1 MKKKNIFKIT
11 LTIIISFAIIIFTYF
26 DSFLYK
32 ESIMQIT
39 KVSESFKNEEVNN
52 IYKEKY
58 YTQEITGI
66 ILNGKDK
73 GKKVYAINERST
85 SNVYDENYKKGD
97 KVFVSVLNNKNSTV
111 SIENYKRD
119 VYVVSIIII
128 FVDSLIAIG
137 SFQGLLAIIALIV
150 NMIVYAFAIHLY
162 VSKKINL
169 MFLSCICTVL
179 FSIISM
185 LLAIGLNK
193 KALSTIISTVVST
206 FITVLIAYLVMSL
219 THEKGVRIE
228 QIDFLLTPYK
238 EVFISE
244 LLLGGLGAIMDI
256 AITISSTVN
265 ELVEKNKN
273 ISNKTLFLSC
283 KEIGKDTMGTMLNV
297 LLFTYICAS
306 MPKFILYYRNNFS
319 AIYIMKNYLSI
330 DIVRSLVAGIGI
342 ALSIPITSF
351 IAIKILKG
359 GRK

>member
-1 MKKKNIFKIT
+1 MNKKKIIKILIT
-11 LTIIISFAIIIFTYF
+11 LVISFIVILFTYF

-32 ESIMQIT
+32 ESIMKIT
-39 KVSESFKNEEVNN
+39 KISESFNREEVNN

-58 YTQEITGI
+58 YTQQITGV

-73 GKKVYAINERST
+73 GKKVYAINERSS
-85 SNVYDENYKKGD
+85 SNVYDENYKIGD
-97 KVFVSVLNNKNSTV
+97 KVFVSVLNNKKNTV

-119 VYVVSIIII
+119 IYVVLIIVI
-128 FVDSLIAIG
+128 FIDSLIAIG
-137 SFQGLLAIIALIV
+137 NFQGLLAIIALII
-150 NMIVYAFAIHLY
+150 NMVIYTLAIHLY

-169 MFLSCICTVL
+169 MFLSCICTIL

-185 LLAIGLNK
+185 LLAIGVNK
-193 KALSTIISTVVST
+193 KSLSTIISTVVST
-206 FITVLIAYLVMSL
+206 FITVLIAYIVMSL

-265 ELVEKNKN
+265 ELVEKNKK

-306 MPKFILYYRNNFS
+306 MPKFILYYRNGFS

-342 ALSIPITSF
+342 VLSIPITS
-351 IAIKILKG
+351 IISIKILKG
-359 GRK
+359 GQQ

>member
-1 MKKKNIFKIT
+1 MKKK
-11 LTIIISFAIIIFTYF
+11 TIIKIILTTIISLAIIVFTYF

-39 KVSESFKNEEVNN
+39 KVSESFKYEDINSN
-52 IYKEKY
+52 YKEKY
-58 YTQEITGI
+58 YTQQITGI

-73 GKKVYAINERST
+73 GKKVYALNERST

-97 KVFVSVLNNKNSTV
+97 KVFISTLDKDKNTV
-111 SIENYKRD
+111 SINNYKRD

-169 MFLSCICTVL
+169 MFLSCVCTIL
-179 FSIISM
+179 FSLISM
-185 LLAIGLNK
+185 LLAIGVNK

-206 FITVLIAYLVMSL
+206 FITVLIAYIVMSL

-265 ELVEKNKN
+265 ELVEKKK
-273 ISNKTLFLSC
+273 IFLI
-283 KEIGKDTMGTMLNV
+283 K
-297 LLFTYICAS
+297 
-306 MPKFILYYRNNFS
+306 LYF
-319 AIYIMKNYLSI
+319 YLAKK
-330 DIVRSLVAGIGI
+330 LE
-342 ALSIPITSF
+342 
-351 IAIKILKG
+351 KIQWELC
-359 GRK
+359 